1 MNPETNERIETVDAK
16 SNPSMDASAAQ
27 PSAKSQNQILSRK
40 PRTESAA
47 MLSDE
52 QLNCLLSDLAQDV
65 PPMPDSFRHNW
76 RQVVRP
82 EKDSVM
88 SSPEMTSMPIDATPL
103 EKELFVPSPGIVE
116 QLHSP
121 VIKKLHLQRFLGVAA
136 IMLFLLG
143 GTMLAFPS
151 LFVFPKK
158 ISPSPLVFSP
168 IPLSAQNEIVA
179 YETIAEE
186 ETALKA
192 AGEENAILESASEAD
207 MAYDADI
214 PVNAGSRK
222 QSSLT
227 DQNPADEFGNQSSS
241 LSQSAVSDE
250 VFSGSTSGL
259 IPEESSAVTESLSAD
274 SATPKEQSEQAIVS
288 QPAGS
293 KSFTSTFSR
302 PLHVM
307 GVLLLL
313 LALLLFFLQ
322 RRIR

>member
-1 MNPETNERIETVDAK
+1 MNPETNERIETVDVE
-16 SNPSMDASAAQ
+16 SNPSMDASAALS
-27 PSAKSQNQILSRK
+27 SAKSLNQIPFRQ
-40 PRTESAA
+40 PGTESASV
-47 MLSDE
+47 LSDE
-52 QLNCLLSDLAQDV
+52 QLNRLLSNLAQDV
-65 PPMPDSFRHNW
+65 PPVPDSFRHNW
-76 RQVVRP
+76 RQVVRH
-82 EKDSVM
+82 EKDTVK
-88 SSPEMTSMPIDATPL
+88 SSPEMTSMPVGATPL
-103 EKELFVPSPGIVE
+103 EKEPSVPSPGNVE

-121 VIKKLHLQRFLGVAA
+121 FTKKLHLQRFMGVAA

-158 ISPSPLVFSP
+158 TSPSPLAFSP
-168 IPLSAQNEIVA
+168 MPLSAQNEIVA
-179 YETIAEE
+179 CETVEEE
-186 ETALKA
+186 ETAFKA
-192 AGEENAILESASEAD
+192 TEEENTILESSSEAD
-207 MAYDADI
+207 MAYEADI
-214 PVNAGSRK
+214 PVSAGSRR
-222 QSSLT
+222 QSSLAG
-227 DQNPADEFGNQSSS
+227 QNPAEELGNQSSS

-250 VFSGSTSGL
+250 VFSGNTSGL
-259 IPEESSAVTESLSAD
+259 ITEGASAVTESLRAD
-274 SATPKEQSEQAIVS
+274 SIAPREQSIVS